1 MRSELLASPYTLDEN
16 MTDLKVLLGKFA
28 GKRVFFD
35 GVFKGDYSLAIVN
48 RFLAQAL
55 IATGIDIVCYTSE
68 SDWQTDAR
76 ISAAPEVK
84 RRMLPQYPA
93 GQTFDVHLRNTWPPV
108 THDMVGKFNAY
119 VNFAWEELEVPQY
132 LVSRFNRDLDLVMV
146 TANFVK
152 QAFVQSG
159 LTIPV
164 EVVGNGTDH
173 VHADSGVG
181 AVSPL
186 PSNGKKRILHVSS
199 CFPRKGIDVLI
210 EAYAQTFKQDEPVE
224 LVIKTFPNPDNIL
237 RKVMTKFEGA
247 LKDAPPV
254 ILIEDYCDPDELLA
268 LYRTAAL
275 VVAPSRGEGFGLPLA
290 EAMRLGV
297 PVVTTGYSGQ
307 VDFCTPRTAWLVD
320 YHMAP
325 SLAHVSGSLSLWAE
339 PSVADLGKQM
349 RAALSNQEEARMRSK
364 NALKLLD
371 DHMSWQAVAGR
382 VLSAIAKP
390 VKLIAGF
397 KRPWT
402 IDLVSSW
409 QQQCGL
415 ATYSGHLFS
424 TPALA
429 GRFSHIYARRIVDD
443 ALPDSAA
450 EKTAETAAITTRPW
464 GYDLASLTRFIGEI
478 EQARG
483 DVVWIQHHPGHF
495 STPDME
501 LLLSTLQHTSHKLRI
516 ITMHSVKE
524 TLRGGHL
531 EWTKAFDVVFVHS
544 AEDAGLLANAG
555 HPNPVVV
562 PHGVRESLDNGPQPE
577 PSTFTIGS
585 FGFLMPHKN
594 IDLLVRA
601 FAKARLFEPRL
612 RLKLLNCMVPN
623 DQSRAS
629 RVTVENLLNYFDLH
643 DVASA
648 RFDFVDEAE
657 LSDELARCDL
667 LAFLYGASTETAT
680 GAARIAMTADRPLLC
695 SRSSVLRDMWPI
707 SHVVRSVD
715 VDCVAEAL
723 VSLAQNLA
731 LLGLRDADRRQA
743 TEWNSYPRVAAR
755 HVVVI
760 EQMLGRKYDN
770 RRAA

>member
-1 MRSELLASPYTLDEN
+1 MRSELFTSPYSLDADIDD
-16 MTDLKVLLGKFA
+16 MRDLLARFA
-28 GKRVFFD
+28 GKRIFFD

-55 IATGIDIVCYTSE
+55 IASGVEIVCYTHE
-68 SDWQTDAR
+68 SDWQTDSRLNAM
-76 ISAAPEVK
+76 PDVK
-84 RRMLPQYPA
+84 RRLLAHYPA
-93 GQTFDVHLRNTWPPV
+93 GETFDIHLRNTWPPA
-108 THDMVGKFNAY
+108 THDMLGRFNAY

-132 LVSRFNRDLDLVMV
+132 LVSRFNRDLDLLMV
-146 TANFVK
+146 TSNFVK

-173 VHADSGVG
+173 IQAHAGL
-181 AVSPL
+181 ATESPL
-186 PSNGKKRILHVSS
+186 PPHGKARILHVSS
-199 CFPRKGIDVLI
+199 CFPRKGVDALV
-210 EAYAQTFKQDEPVE
+210 EAYARTFKQDEPVE

-237 RKVMTKFEGA
+237 KSVMARFEEH
-247 LKDAPPV
+247 LKQAPPV
-254 ILIEDYCDPDELLA
+254 ILIEDYCDPEQLLA
-268 LYRTAAL
+268 LYRTASL

-290 EAMRLGV
+290 EAMRLGI

-307 VDFCTPRTAWLVD
+307 MDFCTASTAWLVD

-339 PSVADLGKQM
+339 PSTPHLGAQM
-349 RAALSNQEEARMRSK
+349 RAALDNEEEARMRSK
-364 NALKLLD
+364 NAQRFLD
-371 DHMSWQAVAGR
+371 AHTGWNSVAAR
-382 VLSAIAKP
+382 VLAAIAKP
-390 VKLIAGF
+390 VKLIVSP

-402 IDLVSSW
+402 VDLVSSW

-415 ATYSGHLFS
+415 ATYAGHLFS

-429 GRFSHIYARRIVDD
+429 GRFSHIYARRILDD

-450 EKTAETAAITTRPW
+450 ARTAETADITSRPW
-464 GYDLASLTRFIGEI
+464 GYDLTSLMRFIAEI
-478 EQARG
+478 EEAKG
-483 DVVWIQHHPGHF
+483 DVLWMQHHPGHF
-495 STPDME
+495 STSDME
-501 LLLSTLQHTSHKLRI
+501 LLLKTLLQINHKLRV

-524 TLRGGHL
+524 TLRGGNL
-531 EWTKAFDVVFVHS
+531 DWTKSFDIVFVHS
-544 AEDAGLLANAG
+544 AEDAGLLAKAG
-555 HPNPVVV
+555 HPNAIVV
-562 PHGVRESLDNGPQPE
+562 PHGVREATGGGAQPD
-577 PSTFTIGS
+577 PSAFTIGS

-594 IDLLVRA
+594 IDVLVQG

-623 DQSRAS
+623 DESRAS
-629 RVTVENLLNYFDLH
+629 RVLIENLLTHFDLH
-643 DVASA
+643 DVATA
-648 RFDFVDEAE
+648 RFDFIDENE
-657 LSDELARCDL
+657 LSDELAQCNL

-723 VSLAQNLA
+723 VSLAQNPD

-743 TEWNSYPRVAAR
+743 AEWNSYPRVAAR
-755 HVVVI
+755 HVVMI
-760 EQMLGRKYDN
+760 EQMLGRKHDN